1 MTTRP
6 GTRTK
11 RGGIPM
17 RPRLTAMPVVLAGIA
32 LLTSACSTQSGS
44 AAPQAT
50 VTVTAVP
57 AHAVTAD
64 PSSPPASA
72 APVDPASSSPASPA
86 SPAASPAKAQAA
98 PALASCS
105 TRYLG
110 GSAGVSQ
117 GAAGSTY
124 VVLVFKNLNNYACT
138 LYGYP
143 GVAMDAGVPVTP
155 VGLAAAE
162 DPTTPREL
170 VTLAPYGTAS
180 ALLRIMTTG
189 VYSPAACHPVN
200 TQFLQIIPPGQTV
213 PIYVGYTAQTC
224 AKPIQILTVDAV
236 RPGSGSS

>member
-1 MTTRP
+1 MTIRP
-6 GTRTK
+6 GTRTH

-17 RPRLTAMPVVLAGIA
+17 RPRLTAMPVLAGLA

-50 VTVTAVP
+50 VTVTAVTAVP

-72 APVDPASSSPASPA
+72 TPVAPTGSSPASPA
-86 SPAASPAKAQAA
+86 PSPAKAQAA

-110 GSAGVSQ
+110 GSVGVSQ

-143 GVAMDAGVPVTP
+143 GVAMDAGVPVSRS
-155 VGLAAAE
+155 AW
-162 DPTTPREL
+162 PRPRTRRHL
-170 VTLAPYGTAS
+170 GNWSRSP
-180 ALLRIMTTG
+180 RTG
-189 VYSPAACHPVN
+189 PPARC
-200 TQFLQIIPPGQTV
+200 
-213 PIYVGYTAQTC
+213 C
-224 AKPIQILTVDAV
+224 
-236 RPGSGSS
+236 GS